1 MLRVST
7 PFPQVGSYGLIN
19 DGANCRRR
27 VRVQRNNDDGTVLVT
42 GTARNGQSTTMTVPL
57 AELVDATTAA
67 HA

>member
-19 DGANCRRR
+19 DGAGRRRR
-27 VRVQRNNDDGTVLVT
+27 VRVQRNNDDGTVLVI
-42 GTARNGQSTTMTVPL
+42 GQKNGESTTMTVPL
-57 AELVDATTAA
+57 ADLVDATTAA